1 MDKVIKV
8 ILLMNNQILISQIEE
23 ISTELGEPDCRLIEP
38 FLLNQSSLTLSP
50 WLMDYTSENKYMIS
64 SRLNGLHLSNITLA
78 TSTPTSI
85 LCQSGGILPWL
96 CPCTWIE
103 PWTLKF
109 HDSIG

>member
-38 FLLNQSSLTLSP
+38 FLLNQSSLILSP

-64 SRLNGLHLSNITLA
+64 SDKILTLA
-78 TSTPTSI
+78 DPNSELLEKYIKLT
-85 LCQSGGILPWL
+85 
-96 CPCTWIE
+96 
-103 PWTLKF
+103 K
-109 HDSIG
+109 

>member
-8 ILLMNNQILISQIEE
+8 ILLMSNQILISQIEE

-64 SRLNGLHLSNITLA
+64 SDKILTLA
-78 TSTPTSI
+78 DPNLELLEKYIKLT
-85 LCQSGGILPWL
+85 
-96 CPCTWIE
+96 
-103 PWTLKF
+103 K
-109 HDSIG
+109 